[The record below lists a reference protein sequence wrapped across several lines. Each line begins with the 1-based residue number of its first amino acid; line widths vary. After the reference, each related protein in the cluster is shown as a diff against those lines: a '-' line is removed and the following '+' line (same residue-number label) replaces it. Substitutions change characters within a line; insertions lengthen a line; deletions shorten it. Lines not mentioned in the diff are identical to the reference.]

1 MGYAWDMRIDDA
13 RRNLDAAA
21 NALAALRRESGNSG
35 EAEGEGAAGLR
46 AALDA
51 ARRALEDKARE
62 HEAALARIRQLESE
76 RVELLTRATI
86 VRPDPELAER
96 AKRAEAEAAKV
107 KLAAAAESAAMN
119 GRLSIQQAEFVRLN
133 SLRRKAEEAVEQSEL
148 TRREVE
154 DALRRD
160 LRTVHAALDRAAA
173 EAGAREARAQA
184 DIQGLTRRLEA
195 ALTRTEQLS
204 REQQAE
210 RERWRVERNRLA
222 TTLQRAS
229 AVHAALRRVI
239 TEMRGVPPDE
249 PPTPPSTSPEGA

>member
-1 MGYAWDMRIDDA
+1 MRLEDA
-13 RRNLDAAA
+13 RKSLDAAA
-21 NALAALRRESGNSG
+21 AALAALRRESGGPG
-35 EAEGEGAAGLR
+35 EAVEGAGLR

-62 HEAALARIRQLESE
+62 LEAARMRVAELERE
-76 RVELLTRATI
+76 RVELLARSSGA
-86 VRPDPELAER
+86 RPDEGLAER
-96 AKRAEAEAAKV
+96 AQKAEADAMRV
-107 KLAAAAESAAMN
+107 KQAAAADAAAMN

-133 SLRRKAEEAVEQSEL
+133 SLRRKAEEAVEQNEL
-148 TRREVE
+148 TRRDVE

-173 EAGAREARAQA
+173 EAGSREARAQA

-204 REQQAE
+204 REQQGE
-210 RERWRVERNRLA
+210 RERWRVERERLA
-222 TTLQRAS
+222 STLQRAS

-239 TEMRGVPPDE
+239 AELRGGSVPP
-249 PPTPPSTSPEGA
+249 P